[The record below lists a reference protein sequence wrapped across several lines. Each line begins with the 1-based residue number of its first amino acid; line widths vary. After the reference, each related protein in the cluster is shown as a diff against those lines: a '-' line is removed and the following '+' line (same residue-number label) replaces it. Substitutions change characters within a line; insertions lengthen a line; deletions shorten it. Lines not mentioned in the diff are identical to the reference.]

1 MIGRQLDNV
10 VKLFSSFGISEIIPR
25 FCDIDNVPF
34 SNPAL
39 NESKSVAPTRSKRLH
54 RTLS

>member
-10 VKLFSSFGISEIIPR
+10 VKLFSSFGISEISPR

-39 NESKSVAPTRSKRLH
+39 NESKNEGPTTS
-54 RTLS
+54 S